1 MKHKRERGREREG
14 RKEGGGGGGGGER
27 GREDKRKLTDGW
39 IEREESKKAGK
50 AKGDEKRKQETLEK
64 RR

>member
-1 MKHKRERGREREG
+1 MG
-14 RKEGGGGGGGGER
+14 